1 MEEMQMLKKVIVI
14 VLAMSILLCLAAC
27 GNETAPVETDG
38 NTTEES
44 ATESSEAAP
53 ISEPEIS
60 EPKETKETV
69 PDSSSEEKRLSE
81 LIAETN
87 PTNKYEE
94 LTAAR
99 DICQEQYD
107 LAVASV
113 EKAGLSE
120 DSTLSGLIAEWG
132 QTLGNLRDYLKGYE
146 GASEEELNALDE
158 DTEFIYYADNFLP
171 ILTRLYNMTSA
182 VAEDPALWLEW
193 YTAVPESETEQLD
206 CNGSWPEGYFFSDRA
221 PALERVD
228 DFSTSASG
236 GVYGFDGGSEYALL
250 VNEFEEDQA
259 LGYIDQLVEMGF
271 REETKTDAMGAFLWF
286 GNLDDSEGHISTAIM
301 YNGNA
306 AGTPQD
312 PAFMVQFYDYDIIG
326 VMLAIGQIY

>member
-94 LTAAR
+94 LAAACE
-99 DICQEQYD
+99 ICQEQFD

-120 DSTLSGLIAEWG
+120 DSTLSGLIADWS
-132 QTLGNLRDYLKGYE
+132 QQLGDLRDYLKGYE
-146 GASEEELNALDE
+146 GASEEELTALDE
-158 DTEFIYYADNFLP
+158 DEEFMYYADNFLP
-171 ILTRLYNMTSA
+171 VLSRMYNMTSA
-182 VAEDPALWLEW
+182 IAEDPALWLER
-193 YTAVPESETEQLD
+193 YTAVPESETEQLECD
-206 CNGSWPEGYFFSDRA
+206 GSWPEGYFFSDRV

-228 DFSTSASG
+228 DFLTSMSG
-236 GVYGFDGGSEYALL
+236 GVYGYEGGTEYALL
-250 VNEFEEDQA
+250 VNEFGEDQA
-259 LGYIDQLVEMGF
+259 LAYIDRLMEMGF
-271 REETKTDAMGAFLWF
+271 REETKTDAMGTFLWF
-286 GNLDDSEGHISTAIM
+286 GRMDDSEGHISAAIM
-301 YNGNA
+301 YNGSA

-326 VMLAIGQIY
+326 VMLDIGQIY